1 MIDFYNEIYTSI
13 ATRLIKQVPGVN
25 VTGSVS
31 SQKPAFPCVSIEEI
45 FNVDTSIDNGPQAPA
60 ARLQYR
66 ITIQTNKKT
75 GRMAEARSI
84 LSTVDAIMQPLNFRR
99 TSMATQ
105 DGLYNNSAYKIE
117 AIYVARINQDG
128 ALALSQ

>member
-1 MIDFYNEIYTSI
+1 MIDFYNAIYTSI
-13 ATRLIKQVPGVN
+13 ATPLQDQVPGIN

-31 SQKPAFPCVSIEEI
+31 NQKPSFPCVSIEEVS
-45 FNVDTSIDNGPQAPA
+45 NVDTSIDNGPSAPA
-60 ARLQYR
+60 ARLQYK
-66 ITIQTNKKT
+66 ITVQTNKRN
-75 GRMAEARSI
+75 GRMAEARNI
-84 LSTVDAIMQPLNFRR
+84 IGIVDSIMQPMNFRR